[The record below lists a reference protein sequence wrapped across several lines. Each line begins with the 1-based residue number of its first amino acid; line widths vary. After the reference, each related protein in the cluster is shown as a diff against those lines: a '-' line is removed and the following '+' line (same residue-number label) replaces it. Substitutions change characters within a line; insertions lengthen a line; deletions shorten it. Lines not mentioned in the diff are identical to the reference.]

1 MTDRSEQEGQAGIE
15 QLRERLRPKYR
26 VIAKVISQK
35 GVCMAGHKVGDEFV
49 ASGLTAGMCPEA
61 FHSALPFV
69 KALLYDGTFPGA
81 KNPDMVEVACLD
93 GTNPLVMQLRREPL

>member
-1 MTDRSEQEGQAGIE
+1 MTEQKIPIE

-35 GVCMAGHKVGDEFV
+35 GVCLQGHKVGDEFV
-49 ASGLTAGMCPEA
+49 MSGKTPGMCPEA
-61 FHSALPFV
+61 FHSALPFAR
-69 KALLYDGTFPGA
+69 ALLFGGTFPGS
-81 KNPDMVEVACLD
+81 KDPGMVEVACLD